1 MPRSFLKTSALLIYP
16 LMAIYALL
24 LVPAYEIIAFDV
36 TLASTLLFDAVDILM
51 GWVEIA
57 ALALML
63 PFLITAVYR
72 AGSAKACRALY
83 LLLGGAFMLKYVG
96 AIFALSIV
104 HGALDATL
112 NYGSYLLSLV
122 LELLP
127 LALTVLL
134 VHRYTVNESLT
145 LAARRKALEKLGM
158 PLEAK
163 EEPLPF
169 TRLFDRRNPLQKMM
183 LLAVSIIFA
192 LRLLAYIMSEVA
204 YIILGFSFTLSDLPV
219 TLLYAFLTVL
229 LPCFLGLVLCIGGS
243 KAAARAYPSVDM
255 D

>member
-145 LAARRKALEKLGM
+145 LAARRKALEKMELIEK
-158 PLEAK
+158 PVLPPPPPRFVFTYAEKPYEKVLEVK
-163 EEPLPF
+163 
-169 TRLFDRRNPLQKMM
+169 N
-183 LLAVSIIFA
+183 
-192 LRLLAYIMSEVA
+192 LRLSAGEKELLKS
-204 YIILGFSFTLSDLPV
+204 LSFTLMRGEKCAIVGDNGTGKSTLIKELVRGKNPAV
-219 TLLYAFLTVL
+219 TFGRFVKVACY
-229 LPCFLGLVLCIGGS
+229 
-243 KAAARAYPSVDM
+243 DQE
-255 D
+255 